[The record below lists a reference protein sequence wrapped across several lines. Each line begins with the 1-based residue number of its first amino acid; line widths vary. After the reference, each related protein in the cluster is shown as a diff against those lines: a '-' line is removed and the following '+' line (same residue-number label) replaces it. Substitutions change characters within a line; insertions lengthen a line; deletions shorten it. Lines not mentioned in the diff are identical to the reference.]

1 MNWFGFELSAFLLV
15 FVLLNVANVIIQTVK
30 SIATIKCGAWAAAI
44 INAVA
49 YGLYT
54 IVVVYMT
61 ADGLGL
67 FWKALIIGIANLV
80 GVYVHWN
87 GGNDSIV
94 PFCRACKEIGFRCPT
109 YDFAYGVA
117 RFVQLVANF
126 FGGCS
131 DCSVGVD
138 TLNRLDTNNF
148 DNGVYII
155 GEDWE
160 IVGREFGGDADFKLD
175 EKDVEEFIKYLVDTQ
190 KGIDALK
197 EKLDK
202 EMN

>member
-1 MNWFGFELSAFLLV
+1 MGNRAVITFAPKSKVEPYYKKDGSLVVGGF
-15 FVLLNVANVIIQTVK
+15 VK
-30 SIATIKCGAWAAAI
+30 D
-44 INAVA
+44 NP
-49 YGLYT
+49 
-54 IVVVYMT
+54 
-61 ADGLGL
+61 
-67 FWKALIIGIANLV
+67 NLV

-109 YDFAYGVA
+109 YDFSYGVA

-126 FGGCS
+126 FGGCN

-138 TLNRLDTNNF
+138 TLDRLDTNNY

-160 IVGREFGGDADFKLD
+160 IVGREFGGHADSKLD
-175 EKDVEEFIKYLVDTQ
+175 EKDVEAFVKYLVDTQ
-190 KGIDALK
+190 KGIDVLK